1 MVTAVVV
8 KSVKTKES
16 TGLPNVSMPADADA
30 ADNSGTAEYRCVLT
44 GALLFHSDSP
54 HEIVEGGVRT
64 PVAAARRAGWKHWRP
79 ATASR
84 RRRRRRRVFPSDVI
98 DVIARARLQPLELD
112 RPAFIQRWQAYLLA
126 LQAAVERDHGV
137 ERTERLALGAQI
149 FVKKLLREFDEFDFF
164 TPRADSGDEAPA
176 AAAPLAVLG
185 YREDELTPYVYFLK
199 EGVREV
205 RGGANT

>member
-1 MVTAVVV
+1 MWRA
-8 KSVKTKES
+8 KAAHARLADD
-16 TGLPNVSMPADADA
+16 GLEALA
-30 ADNSGTAEYRCVLT
+30 AGDGEQ
-44 GALLFHSDSP
+44 
-54 HEIVEGGVRT
+54 
-64 PVAAARRAGWKHWRP
+64 AAATAAAGF
-79 ATASR
+79 SM
-84 RRRRRRRVFPSDVI
+84 DVI

-112 RPAFIQRWQAYLLA
+112 RPAFIQRWQAYLRA

-149 FVKKLLREFDEFDFF
+149 FAKKLLREFDELDFF
-164 TPRADSGDEAPA
+164 TPPTNSGDGPPP

>member
-1 MVTAVVV
+1 
-8 KSVKTKES
+8 
-16 TGLPNVSMPADADA
+16 MPADADA
-30 ADNSGTAEYRCVLT
+30 SDNSGPAEYRCVLT

-54 HEIVEGGVRT
+54 HELVEDGVAYAVRGSLDDGLEALAAGDGEQ
-64 PVAAARRAGWKHWRP
+64 AAATAAAG
-79 ATASR
+79 
-84 RRRRRRRVFPSDVI
+84 FPMDVI

-112 RPAFIQRWQAYLLA
+112 RPAFIQRWQAYLRA

-137 ERTERLALGAQI
+137 ERTERLAIGAQI
-149 FVKKLLREFDEFDFF
+149 FAKKLLREFDELDFF
-164 TPRADSGDEAPA
+164 TPPADSGDGPPP

>member
-1 MVTAVVV
+1 M
-8 KSVKTKES
+8 
-16 TGLPNVSMPADADA
+16 
-30 ADNSGTAEYRCVLT
+30 
-44 GALLFHSDSP
+44 
-54 HEIVEGGVRT
+54 
-64 PVAAARRAGWKHWRP
+64 
-79 ATASR
+79 
-84 RRRRRRRVFPSDVI
+84 I

-112 RPAFIQRWQAYLLA
+112 RPAFIQRWQAYLRA

-149 FVKKLLREFDEFDFF
+149 FAKKLLREFDELDFF
-164 TPRADSGDEAPA
+164 TPPADSGDGPPP

>member
-1 MVTAVVV
+1 
-8 KSVKTKES
+8 
-16 TGLPNVSMPADADA
+16 MPADADA
-30 ADNSGTAEYRCVLT
+30 ADDSGPAEYRCVLT
-44 GALLFHSDSP
+44 GAILFHSDSP
-54 HEIVEGGVRT
+54 HELVEDGVAYAVRGSLDDGLEALAAGDGEQ
-64 PVAAARRAGWKHWRP
+64 AAATAAAG
-79 ATASR
+79 
-84 RRRRRRRVFPSDVI
+84 FPTDVI

-112 RPAFIQRWQAYLLA
+112 RPAFIQRWQAYLRA

-149 FVKKLLREFDEFDFF
+149 FAKKLLREFDELDFF
-164 TPRADSGDEAPA
+164 TPPADSGDGPPP